1 MKFAHFADC
10 HLGGWREPRMRNL
23 NFKAFEKTISE
34 ILSKNV
40 DFVIIAGDLF
50 NTSLPAIDIIKDTV
64 VQLKRFKEKNIKVYA
79 VAGSHDFSP
88 SGKTMLD
95 VLEKAELLVNVAKG
109 KVEGDVLKLIF
120 TEDEKTK
127 VKITGLPGKKGMLE
141 QSFYK
146 ILDKKSLENIEGEK
160 IFVYHTALTEFNEL
174 KMDSMALAFLPKGF
188 TYYAGGHVHYGFCK
202 AKEDYG
208 TVCMPGPVFPN
219 SFKEIE
225 ELENGGY
232 YIFENGKADFFPVKI
247 KEIMKIEVD
256 CSGKTADQILEEAL
270 KSSQDVLDKIILLR
284 FKGNL
289 DETRII
295 DIKFKEIYDT
305 FYNNGAYFV
314 MRNATQVKIQEME
327 EINVDFSSV
336 DQIEEEIIS
345 EKESGQ
351 KIFENEKEFVRE
363 LMKILDKEQQIGSET
378 KGVFEERILSEFKV
392 IMNKNKFLK
401 KQ

>member
-1 MKFAHFADC
+1 
-10 HLGGWREPRMRNL
+10 
-23 NFKAFEKTISE
+23 
-34 ILSKNV
+34 
-40 DFVIIAGDLF
+40 
-50 NTSLPAIDIIKDTV
+50 
-64 VQLKRFKEKNIKVYA
+64 
-79 VAGSHDFSP
+79 
-88 SGKTMLD
+88 
-95 VLEKAELLVNVAKG
+95 
-109 KVEGDVLKLIF
+109 
-120 TEDEKTK
+120 
-127 VKITGLPGKKGMLE
+127 
-141 QSFYK
+141 
-146 ILDKKSLENIEGEK
+146 
-160 IFVYHTALTEFNEL
+160 
-174 KMDSMALAFLPKGF
+174 
-188 TYYAGGHVHYGFCK
+188 
-202 AKEDYG
+202 
-208 TVCMPGPVFPN
+208 MPGPVFPN